1 MFQLSDEEFEELKS
15 QYVISKRGGI
25 RSFLY
30 LALFFFFFSVVVRLI
45 TGLCPGCSFNLLYMG
60 LTFILFFVKNLI
72 METKDYAQQIVDE
85 LVYLPKEKII
95 EVADFVHFLREK
107 VQHGKTTLH
116 EAGLTRAEALD
127 LKRRLSTFEDDWN
140 IPDMDAYD
148 NL

>member
-1 MFQLSDEEFEELKS
+1 
-15 QYVISKRGGI
+15 
-25 RSFLY
+25 
-30 LALFFFFFSVVVRLI
+30 
-45 TGLCPGCSFNLLYMG
+45 
-60 LTFILFFVKNLI
+60 
-72 METKDYAQQIVDE
+72 METKEYAQQIIDE
-85 LVYLPKEKII
+85 LLYLPKEKII

-107 VQHGKTTLH
+107 VQHRKPTLY